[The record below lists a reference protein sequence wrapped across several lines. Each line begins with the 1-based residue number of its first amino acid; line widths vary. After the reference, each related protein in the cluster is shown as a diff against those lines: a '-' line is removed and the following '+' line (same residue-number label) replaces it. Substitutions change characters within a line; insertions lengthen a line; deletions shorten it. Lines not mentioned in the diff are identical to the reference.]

1 MASSKQPKKL
11 TSPPK
16 SERQVAE
23 VNAAKEPA
31 KSSSKPYRTIVSDKG
46 VVSVT
51 ETKESVA
58 EFDQAFGSK
67 LVDSQVHTLGQVLNV
82 IMTGPDMTVPGN
94 AALAMMAAI
103 KPTNEL
109 EAALAAQMVAAH
121 HFAMLS
127 WSRAAKHS
135 SMEGAQG
142 NAAMA
147 NKASRTFTMQM
158 EALAKMRRGGE
169 QVVRHVHVND
179 GGQAIVAGTF
189 NHGAGGGG

>member
-1 MASSKQPKKL
+1 MSK
-11 TSPPK
+11 
-16 SERQVAE
+16 
-23 VNAAKEPA
+23 PA
-31 KSSSKPYRTIVSDKG
+31 KPAQAVAKKEARPVVRPPAKPHRTIVSDNGK
-46 VVSVT
+46 VIVE
-51 ETKESVA
+51 ETVESVA
-58 EFDQAFGSK
+58 ELNQAFGSE
-67 LVDSQVHTLGQVLNV
+67 LPDFQLHTLGQVLNV
-82 IMTGPDMTVPGN
+82 IGTVPDMTLPGN
-94 AALAMMAAI
+94 AAIAILAAI

-127 WSRAAKHS
+127 CSRAAKHTAL
-135 SMEGAQG
+135 EGAQG

-179 GGQAIVAGTF
+179 GGQAVIAGTF
-189 NHGAGGGG
+189 NAGKGGGGER